1 MTHVVLREAHYPCEE
16 KELDAGAG
24 DLVSQH
30 VLGVPAAEA
39 SLMAEDRVWA
49 REACGVE
56 KAVPCLELCLGLEGQ
71 QPLSLAPQVP
81 FRVEALVFHVYSQ
94 TAM

>member
-1 MTHVVLREAHYPCEE
+1 MVLREAHYPCEE
-16 KELDAGAG
+16 ELDAGAG

-56 KAVPCLELCLGLEGQ
+56 KAVPCLELCSGVGGAAATVIGSSG
-71 QPLSLAPQVP
+71 SL
-81 FRVEALVFHVYSQ
+81 
-94 TAM
+94 